1 MLIRTGDEELGAV
14 YLFIPPTILMSE
26 IAKSF
31 VYRVRGSVV
40 MANNMYNEPNWTTI
54 SKDTEEEEEQQQQK
68 DWSRIQSVIGAFT
81 KGPKLS

>member
-1 MLIRTGDEELGAV
+1 
-14 YLFIPPTILMSE
+14 MSE

-54 SKDTEEEEEQQQQK
+54 SKDTEEEEEES
-68 DWSRIQSVIGAFT
+68 DSVRYRSFH
-81 KGPKLS
+81 K